1 MNVNFRVSARVIA
14 QLGAELIS
22 SDEVAIFELVKNGF
36 DAGSKS
42 VEVSIW
48 FRASVTIIS
57 HLQQPLIEE
66 AKKHGFASECPV
78 FVRNCV
84 LQRISEI
91 PEIAKGHFCIMS
103 PHDIQRLAEVV
114 TECRDL
120 RSAIRAIGKVNSIEV
135 LDGGTGMS
143 GNDVQQYYLT
153 IGTTHRLRQVEAI
166 QRQNGSQDVPAGE
179 KGIGRLSAMRLG
191 SELEMLTITAK
202 SDSAIHLGINWRE
215 FLFRRDD
222 ELQTV
227 PVHYEAKPG
236 NNDPSGTLI
245 TISDLA
251 FDWPRHKTEKLGSD
265 HLAKFIDPFP
275 PLGNSGSTESIGK
288 QIILKWNGEMID
300 TKELISRYLEAAQNA
315 ARCHV
320 CFSDTGAAQIES
332 EFYYGE
338 IRTRAASTVKRKY
351 TIADFSNFTNGQL
364 RDLGPF
370 EFALYHFPRNR
381 LKAIPQFAAR
391 SEVKSW
397 LDRWSGGLMVFRDRV
412 RVLPYAEPGDD
423 WLSLDAEALRGRGFR
438 VNRIQV
444 VGFVRVSRILN
455 PLLIDQT
462 NREGL
467 QDNGVFQTFRKL
479 LVRHIQENFVSGLDA
494 HLSLEKADFEQLGQ
508 SVSHEYNALNDCATT
523 LQRATKEKDWEMA
536 KEGVEKLRVVLSDL
550 GELNDA
556 VEKALSEK
564 DGNRVQVLELAATGM
579 SAESMAHDLEGVIE
593 SAISSLSEAALQS
606 IDNRV
611 GAAVRHIRAVHKALL
626 IQLKQISPGPAR
638 SRRRASTFD
647 LNAVIHESSSF
658 YKERLKRHGVRLTL
672 PDSSATCMVHAVN
685 GHVRQIVDNL
695 FRNSIYW
702 VLDTQR
708 RFPVEND
715 AWISVA
721 IDSRTRTL
729 TFADSGIGVAEE
741 DIEWVFKPFNSRRE
755 DGRGLGLYI
764 CRELSDFN
772 NIRIS
777 LDRSNR
783 NRWGRTSHFTLEFV
797 EKGGK
802 L

>member
-1 MNVNFRVSARVIA
+1 MNFRVSARVIS

-36 DAGSKS
+36 DAGSRS
-42 VEVSIW
+42 VDVSIW
-48 FRASVTIIS
+48 FRASVAILNQ
-57 HLQQPLIEE
+57 LQQPLIEE
-66 AKKHGFASECPV
+66 AKQHGFASECPV
-78 FVRNCV
+78 SVRNCV
-84 LQRISEI
+84 LQRIKEI
-91 PEIAKGHFCIMS
+91 PEMAKSHFCIMS
-103 PHDIQRLAEVV
+103 PEDIQRLTDVV
-114 TECRDL
+114 SESRDL
-120 RSAIRAIGKVNSIEV
+120 RSAIRAIGKVNSIEI
-135 LDGGTGMS
+135 LDCGTGMS

-153 IGTTHRLRQVEAI
+153 IGTTHRLRQVEAL
-166 QRQNGSQDVPAGE
+166 QNQDGSQDVPAGE

-191 SELEMLTITAK
+191 SELEMLTIAAK
-202 SDSAIHLGINWRE
+202 SDSAIHLAINWRE
-215 FLFRRDD
+215 FLFRRED
-222 ELQTV
+222 ELQSV
-227 PVHYEAKPG
+227 PVSYEAKAR

-251 FDWPRHKTEKLGSD
+251 FDWPRNKTEKLGSD

-275 PLGNSGSTESIGK
+275 SLAKDGTTEPAGK
-288 QIILKWNGEMID
+288 LVALKWNGEVID
-300 TKELISRYLEAAQNA
+300 TKELIGRYLDAAQNS

-320 CFSDTGAAQIES
+320 RFSESGAAQIDS

-338 IRTRAASTVKRKY
+338 IKTRSANSVKRKY
-351 TIADFSNFTNGQL
+351 TIADFSDFTDDQI
-364 RDLGPF
+364 RELGPF

-391 SEVKSW
+391 GEVKSW

-423 WLSLDAEALRGRGFR
+423 WLNLDAQALRGRGFR

-444 VGFVRVSRILN
+444 VGFVRVSRLRN

-467 QDNGVFQTFRKL
+467 QDNEAFQTFRKL

-494 HLSLEKADFEQLGQ
+494 HLSLEKPDFEQLGQ
-508 SVSHEYNALNDCATT
+508 SVSHEYNALNDCAAT

-536 KEGVEKLRVVLSDL
+536 KEGVQKLRVVLTDL

-564 DGNRVQVLELAATGM
+564 DGNRLQVLELAATGM

-593 SAISSLSEAALQS
+593 TAISSLGEAALES

-611 GAAVRHIRAVHKALL
+611 GAAVRHIRSVHKALL

-647 LNAVIHESSSF
+647 LNTVVHEAASF
-658 YKERLKRHGVRLTL
+658 YKERLKRHAVRLTL
-672 PDSSATCMVHAVN
+672 PDSSTSFLVHAVN
-685 GHVRQIVDNL
+685 GHVRQILDNL

-702 VLDTQR
+702 VLDTKK
-708 RFPVEND
+708 RFRNAND

-721 IDSRTRTL
+721 IDPRAHIL

-741 DIEWVFKPFNSRRE
+741 DADWIFKPFNSRRE

-764 CRELSDFN
+764 CRELSEFN
-772 NIRIS
+772 NIRMS
-777 LDRSNR
+777 LDQSTHNT
-783 NRWGRTSHFTLEFV
+783 WGRTSRFTLEFL
-797 EKGGK
+797 EKEGR